1 MYLFGETYARNERT
15 SRKDRVQNIVP
26 LYLLVISTD
35 ECIMNLMKRKHNVF
49 TGSALVSFL
58 MGLGVVLYII
68 IFRTIVIRNTL
79 LAQLGSGYISL
90 TSIEINGLSPTTF
103 YRIMHNLTVIWSLVF
118 YFLLMTLAIFL
129 TTRTSWQAQKIK
141 LCHTIIA
148 VVHIVF
154 AVLFNISLFLPVGDF
169 ITIINNY

>member
-1 MYLFGETYARNERT
+1 MF
-15 SRKDRVQNIVP
+15 K
-26 LYLLVISTD
+26 
-35 ECIMNLMKRKHNVF
+35 
-49 TGSALVSFL
+49 GSALVSLLIGF
-58 MGLGVVLYII
+58 GVVLYII

-118 YFLLMTLAIFL
+118 YFFLTTLMIFL
-129 TTRTSWQAQKIK
+129 TTRTSWQPQYIE
-141 LCHTIIA
+141 LCHIVLA

-154 AVLFNISLFLPVGDF
+154 VVLFIISLFLPVGDM
-169 ITIINNY
+169 IIIFDR